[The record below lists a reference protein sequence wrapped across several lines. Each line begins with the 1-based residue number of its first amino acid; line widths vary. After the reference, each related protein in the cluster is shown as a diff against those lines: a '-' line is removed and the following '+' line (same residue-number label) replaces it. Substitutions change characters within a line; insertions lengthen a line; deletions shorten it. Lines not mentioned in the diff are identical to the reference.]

1 MLSLFTAMVT
11 NAMNTALDGSKCKDI
26 SGKEVR
32 VVKSKKKNEFDSVV
46 GVISINLAY
55 QLILIFLW
63 IDDNLVNHGL

>member
-32 VVKSKKKNEFDSVV
+32 VVKSKKKTNLTALSV
-46 GVISINLAY
+46 L
-55 QLILIFLW
+55 FP
-63 IDDNLVNHGL
+63 

>member
-32 VVKSKKKNEFDSVV
+32 VVKSKKYEVDSVV
-46 GVISINLAY
+46 CVISINLAY

>member
-32 VVKSKKKNEFDSVV
+32 VVKSKKYEVDSVV
-46 GVISINLAY
+46 CVI
-55 QLILIFLW
+55 F
-63 IDDNLVNHGL
+63 HKPGLSTHCGISMD